1 MSETIIFGSGHSN
14 QWAFHTYSSSN
25 SLSIRNRSSGE
36 ELFYFQPNGY
46 ILSSGFVSIS
56 PKNKE
61 NIKPLDKIVDKLKP
75 VSYYNPISKLNEFG
89 FIPEE
94 VEKVIPEIVDDQTI
108 NVVGLIPIL
117 VKEIQDLK
125 KQICLLTD
133 TGLCNS
139 PCSSVKSAEITYE
152 KVYNLNTIELN
163 GLTGARILNRPETF
177 FVKPASFR
185 GVTGPSG
192 II

>member
-1 MSETIIFGSGHSN
+1 MSETINFGHGHSN
-14 QWAFHTYSSSN
+14 QWAFHTYPTSN

-46 ILSSGFVSIS
+46 ILTSGFVSIS

-61 NIKPLDKIVDKLKP
+61 NIKPLDKIIDKLKP
-75 VSYYNPISKLNEFG
+75 VSYYNPLSKLNEFG

-125 KQICLLTD
+125 KQINLLTD
-133 TGLCNS
+133 SNLCNS
-139 PCSSVKSAEITYE
+139 PCASVKSADIHYD
-152 KVYNLNTIELN
+152 KIYDL
-163 GLTGARILNRPETF
+163 GLTGTKMLNKPETF

-185 GVTGPSG
+185 GITGPSG
-192 II
+192 TL